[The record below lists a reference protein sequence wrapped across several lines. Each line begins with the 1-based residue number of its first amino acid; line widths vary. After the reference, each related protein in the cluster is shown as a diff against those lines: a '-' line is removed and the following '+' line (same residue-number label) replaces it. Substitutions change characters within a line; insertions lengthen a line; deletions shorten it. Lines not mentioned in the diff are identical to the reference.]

1 MIGKSMFYLAIV
13 ISSGFA
19 IERTVVNT
27 GSWKDRGIDKE
38 FIAATELARSLE
50 GKRGVFG
57 EDTEGQFFSLYEKN
71 PNQPERTIVKFI
83 RARNDRPNKRML
95 EYFEYDA
102 GTVSGAIKNEGSFRL
117 SSGEIKKRLAQNGPT
132 Y

>member
-1 MIGKSMFYLAIV
+1 MFYIAIV

-19 IERTVVNT
+19 IERTIVNNDT
-27 GSWKDRGIDKE
+27 WKNRGLDQE
-38 FIAATELARSLE
+38 FITATETAYSFE

-57 EDTEGQFFSLYEKN
+57 EDKEGQFFSLYEKD
-71 PNQPERTIVKFI
+71 PNHPERTIVKFI
-83 RARNDRPNKRML
+83 RARDDRPNKRLL

-102 GTVSGAIKNEGSFRL
+102 ATVSGAMKNEGSFRL
-117 SSGEIKKRLAQNGPT
+117 TSGEIRKRLAQNGPT

>member
-27 GSWKDRGIDKE
+27 SSWKDRGIDQE
-38 FIAATELARSLE
+38 FITATESVRSLH

-57 EDTEGQFFSLYEKN
+57 EDKEGQFFSLFEKD
-71 PNQPERTIVKFI
+71 PNHPERTIVKFI
-83 RARNDRPNKRML
+83 RARKDRPNKRLL

-102 GTVSGAIKNEGSFRL
+102 STATGAMKNEGSFRL
-117 SSGEIKKRLAQNGPT
+117 SSDEIKKRLVLNGPT

>member
-19 IERTVVNT
+19 IERTIVHTV
-27 GSWKDRGIDKE
+27 SQKDRGIDRD
-38 FIAATELARSLE
+38 FITATEVVSSLK
-50 GKRGVFG
+50 GKRGIFG
-57 EDTEGQFFSLYEKN
+57 QDNEGQFFSLYEKD
-71 PNQPERTIVKFI
+71 PNHPERTIVKFI
-83 RARNDRPNKRML
+83 RARDDRPNKRLL

-102 GTVSGAIKNEGSFRL
+102 ATVSGAMKNEGAFRL
-117 SSGEIKKRLAQNGPT
+117 TADEIRKRLVQNGPT